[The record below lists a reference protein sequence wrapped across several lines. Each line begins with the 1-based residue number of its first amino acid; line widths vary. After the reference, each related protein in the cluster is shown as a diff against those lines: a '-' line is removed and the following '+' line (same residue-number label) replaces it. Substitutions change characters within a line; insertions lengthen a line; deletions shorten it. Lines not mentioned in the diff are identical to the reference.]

1 MSQAI
6 LTHSRSCRIQKLKQA
21 GRPEKVQVSGV
32 WVLIFKE
39 SMPGFTLALPLV
51 IDSRKSPCVISLN
64 AQCPLHGGED
74 SAMPNHQGDE
84 DRQWNKKYRPGKE
97 GSKTCV
103 NQPSGYQRYNKSKVA
118 GLNVLSFALLGGV
131 GSRACAAGVME
142 VRIVC
147 GRQPTFIIF
156 FPIGWNPFLT
166 LGVCLAGIL

>member
-1 MSQAI
+1 
-6 LTHSRSCRIQKLKQA
+6 
-21 GRPEKVQVSGV
+21 
-32 WVLIFKE
+32 
-39 SMPGFTLALPLV
+39 
-51 IDSRKSPCVISLN
+51 
-64 AQCPLHGGED
+64 
-74 SAMPNHQGDE
+74 MPNHQGDE